1 VLLLIKSL
9 IDNDEDD
16 VNCGFMCVVGSAQI
30 GEEKK
35 VEKSVHGGGHSGSA
49 VVIAATMSAIVV
61 FVTAGIVALVVRQV
75 QRHRRGK
82 QAHRSVIIGQV
93 SAPGLERVRSG
104 CSNGPAN

>member
-1 VLLLIKSL
+1 VFAVAAAQT
-9 IDNDEDD
+9 DE
-16 VNCGFMCVVGSAQI
+16 
-30 GEEKK
+30 EEKK
-35 VEKSVHGGGHSGSA
+35 VEISTESEGYSGST

-82 QAHRSVIIGQV
+82 QAHRSVNIGQV

-104 CSNGPAN
+104 CSNGPTN